1 MVEVGGSNPP
11 GPTKQ
16 KRSTTAYSLIVELYW
31 VASDQSLTI
40 EKMLKDSNW
49 PRCAKVSSLT
59 PKLAAAN
66 RHHKYL

>member
-1 MVEVGGSNPP
+1 
-11 GPTKQ
+11 
-16 KRSTTAYSLIVELYW
+16 
-31 VASDQSLTI
+31 
-40 EKMLKDSNW
+40 MLKGSDW